1 MASDALNKLTTG
13 KAGPYFGFLLA
24 LLIGISFAYLGLYT
38 LLCGFGGALICAILL
53 YMMPKSMGANIK
65 HLAVFGVIFLVAV
78 SAFST
83 YAVSKPF
90 VEKWDGVHSG
100 SDFKDVSVSPFW
112 DEGPYEFNVTYS
124 GGDLVMRYKT
134 VDSVQQ
140 RGFIIPRGNPTEI
153 PHTYRAGYTLE
164 GWYLDKNFNT
174 AYDFSSPV
182 TKNITLYAKWSD
194 TTLDAHS
201 VSFNVNEGSA
211 VSRQVVNEGGNA
223 VQPIDPV
230 KEGFVFDGWYSDE
243 GLTALYNFSTPVTSD
258 MTLHAKWT
266 GIASGMFTVS
276 FNTNGGSALSL
287 QLVADG
293 DKAVL
298 PTEPS
303 RGGYTFGG
311 WYSNS
316 KLTIPYDFDTPVTDD
331 ITLYAKWNVIAG
343 THKVSFNTNGGS
355 PVAQQIVSG
364 GSLASNPADP
374 ILNVYTFTITSLK
387 DGGMFSY
394 WFADGNKESGKLLG
408 PVTMDDSQLTT
419 FCFTGNLYYIG
430 VNIVVFFFL
439 IVLITTWMRSN
450 LEKTRARLE
459 AEGRLYP
466 QGYGRCK
473 ECGTII
479 LPGEVVCRKCGAYID
494 VPDEIKVKKVE
505 YFECSDCGK
514 EVPLSSDKCPFCGAA
529 FEDDIEDETVAEAE
543 KGPKNEVTFTCSECG
558 KQVPESASVC
568 PHCGEK
574 FEDML

>member
-53 YMMPKSMGANIK
+53 YMIPKSMGANIK

-78 SAFST
+78 SAFSA
-83 YAVSKPF
+83 YAISKPF
-90 VEKWDGVHSG
+90 IEDAEGVHKYKTFS
-100 SDFKDVSVSPFW
+100 DVSVEPFN
-112 DEGPYEFNVTYS
+112 DDGPYVFSVTHTLTGTEIIELEYNTS
-124 GGDLVMRYKT
+124 RM
-134 VDSVQQ
+134 VQQ
-140 RGFIIPRGNPTEI
+140 RGLVRGS
-153 PHTYRAGYTLE
+153 G
-164 GWYLDKNFNT
+164 DNT
-174 AYDFSSPV
+174 V
-182 TKNITLYAKWSD
+182 
-194 TTLDAHS
+194 
-201 VSFNVNEGSA
+201 VSADA
-211 VSRQVVNEGGNA
+211 VSLTTHTFTVPDLADNGVFYYKFVVRDGIGGDVVREGG
-223 VQPIDPV
+223 
-230 KEGFVFDGWYSDE
+230 VF
-243 GLTALYNFSTPVTSD
+243 
-258 MTLHAKWT
+258 
-266 GIASGMFTVS
+266 I
-276 FNTNGGSALSL
+276 
-287 QLVADG
+287 
-293 DKAVL
+293 
-298 PTEPS
+298 
-303 RGGYTFGG
+303 
-311 WYSNS
+311 
-316 KLTIPYDFDTPVTDD
+316 
-331 ITLYAKWNVIAG
+331 
-343 THKVSFNTNGGS
+343 
-355 PVAQQIVSG
+355 
-364 GSLASNPADP
+364 
-374 ILNVYTFTITSLK
+374 
-387 DGGMFSY
+387 
-394 WFADGNKESGKLLG
+394 G
-408 PVTMDDSQLTT
+408 PVTMDDSQLIM
-419 FCFTGNLYYIG
+419 FCFTGNLYYVG
-430 VNIVVFFFL
+430 VNIVMFFFL